1 MPDRTLPPGSRP
13 APPTPLNNRPVNRA
27 ALAVLKQA
35 TEPLQPWLLHLQTLL
50 GAALELDDPG
60 PAVPEAVWPD
70 LKMNLAPLLTAEPKA
85 ALRWWT
91 SHPEMD
97 SQQSQEEHLTNA
109 LQAATTPEQ
118 AMWVLLDWSRAR
130 LRAQNSPKE

>member
-27 ALAVLKQA
+27 ALAVLRQA

-60 PAVPEAVWPD
+60 PAVPETEWPS
-70 LKMNLAPLLTAEPKA
+70 LKQNLAPLLTAEPKA

-91 SHPEMD
+91 SHPEM
-97 SQQSQEEHLTNA
+97 SPEEAESDLTAA
-109 LQAATTPEQ
+109 LQAAQTPEQ
-118 AMWVLLDWSRAR
+118 AMRALLDRSRDR
-130 LRAQNSPKE
+130 LRAQNHPPA